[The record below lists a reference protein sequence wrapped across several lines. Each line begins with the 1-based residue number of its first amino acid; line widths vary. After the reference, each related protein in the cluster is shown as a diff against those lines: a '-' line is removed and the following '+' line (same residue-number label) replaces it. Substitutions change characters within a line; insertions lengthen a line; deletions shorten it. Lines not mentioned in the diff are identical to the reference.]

1 MKHYNIDNYVRYK
14 KDVEKTIKSIPH
26 KEFHEYTQD
35 ELITTFLPLV
45 ENLARKFATSQQA
58 SGVMDITDLI
68 QEGSYSLI
76 RAVNKVDW
84 QMIKDSDDPEKTIK
98 SFFSK
103 RVKGG
108 IRRAIDI
115 NRGSMRLPEH
125 VTNELRKGFGKD
137 KASVAAFFNSIFLSI
152 DEGDRHEDDMFM
164 QIEDKS
170 EPYNQEY

>member
-84 QMIKDSDDPEKTIK
+84 QVVKDSDDPEKTIK

-103 RVKGG
+103 R
-108 IRRAIDI
+108 
-115 NRGSMRLPEH
+115 
-125 VTNELRKGFGKD
+125 ELKVEYVG
-137 KASVAAFFNSIFLSI
+137 LSI
-152 DEGDRHEDDMFM
+152 L
-164 QIEDKS
+164 IEVV
-170 EPYNQEY
+170 